1 MFNKKHIIPAQ
12 CRAGRGL
19 IKMDQATLAGAASVS
34 RNVII
39 DFEKG
44 RRVPT
49 KNNLAAIRSALED
62 AGVEFTN
69 GDAPGVRLKKKKR

>member
-1 MFNKKHIIPAQ
+1 MPITPAQ
-12 CRAGRGL
+12 CRAARGFL
-19 IKMDQATLAGAASVS
+19 EMDQVVLADGANVS

-44 RRVPT
+44 RRVPNR
-49 KNNLAAIRSALED
+49 NNLAAIQRVLEE

>member
-1 MFNKKHIIPAQ
+1 
-12 CRAGRGL
+12 
-19 IKMDQATLAGAASVS
+19 MDQATLAAAANVS

-44 RRVPT
+44 RRMPGR
-49 KNNLAAIRSALED
+49 NNLAAIQRVLEE

-69 GDAPGVRLKKKKR
+69 GRAPGVRLKKAKK